1 MRAVGGAGG
10 YRVPVGKGS
19 GLGFR
24 GFLLLSLIVVVVL
37 AATGVWNPFPGMWD
51 WVNRRQ
57 PISQPDVVWQQ
68 RIGGTPRSV
77 TIAGETV
84 VVEQRTRVEARSLAA
99 GTQLWERKA
108 DWTAVAGAGADA
120 VVVVGRLLV
129 KGYEVLDPTTGVTRR
144 RDDDAV
150 AVWTYRNLLLDARCV
165 EATDC
170 TLSAWEPRGTSP
182 LWTAFL
188 PGVSSGLLA
197 DNPNL
202 LNTRRLTAAR
212 IHDEVA
218 GPETVAPLLGFPV
231 DGRVHVVD
239 TATGRVLQNVEP
251 GRDERLTVVGGRLLH
266 IAARSQDGSC
276 YFAISGRDP
285 ASGQETWQRAGLN
298 LRTADSAGCVQREDP
313 YGARNVLVGVSPDGR
328 EAVLDGYDG
337 RLLLVTEN
345 SERVLAVDDR
355 YAVVR
360 TADRGAVST
369 RELGSGR
376 ARWNRPTGEKAG
388 AALTPYAAIVA
399 DEKPNRLVALDPRTG
414 RELATLRTSANA
426 LAVGPAGMVIGEGRE
441 IGYVRFGATAGDA
454 PRDGDP
460 PRDGIGPAPGPASGG
475 DRQPQ
480 DRCGPKNELCQAP
493 DYGK

>member
-1 MRAVGGAGG
+1 MA
-10 YRVPVGKGS
+10 KGS
-19 GLGFR
+19 GLGVR
-24 GFLLLSLIVVVVL
+24 GWLLLGLITVVVL
-37 AATGVWNPFPGMWD
+37 AAAGVWNPFPGMWE

-57 PISQPDVVWQQ
+57 PISEPDVAWQQ

-77 TIAGETV
+77 TIAGEAV
-84 VVEQRTRVEARSLAA
+84 VIEQRTRVEARSLAA

-108 DWTAVAGAGADA
+108 DWSAVTGAGPEA

-144 RDDDAV
+144 RDGDAV

-165 EATDC
+165 AATDC
-170 TLSAWEPRGTSP
+170 TLSAWDPRGTAP

-188 PGVSSGLLA
+188 PGVSAGLFA

-202 LNTRRLTAAR
+202 LGTRRLTTAR
-212 IHDEVA
+212 VDGEVA
-218 GPETVAPLLGFPV
+218 GPEAVPPLLGFPV

-251 GRDERLTVVGGRLLH
+251 GRDERLTVVGGRLLR
-266 IAARSQDGSC
+266 ITARSQDGNC
-276 YFAISGRDP
+276 YFAISGRDS
-285 ASGQETWQRAGLN
+285 ATGQEAWQQAGIN

-313 YGARNVLVGVSPDGR
+313 YGARNVLLGVSPDGR
-328 EAVLDGYDG
+328 EAVLDSYDG
-337 RLLLVTEN
+337 RLLLVAAN
-345 SERVLAVDDR
+345 GERVLAVDDR

-360 TADRGAVST
+360 AADGATVSA

-376 ARWNRPTGEKAG
+376 VRWKRPVGEKAG

-399 DEKPNRLVALDPRTG
+399 DQKPNRLVALDPRTG
-414 RELATLRTSANA
+414 RELAMLRTSANA

-441 IGYVRFGATAGDA
+441 IGYLRFGGTGADPAGGDNGSNGTAPGA
-454 PRDGDP
+454 GNT
-460 PRDGIGPAPGPASGG
+460 PAP
-475 DRQPQ
+475 Q
-480 DRCGPKNELCQAP
+480 DSCGPKNELCAAP
-493 DYGK
+493 DPGK

>member
-1 MRAVGGAGG
+1 MA
-10 YRVPVGKGS
+10 KGS
-19 GLGFR
+19 GLGVR
-24 GFLLLSLIVVVVL
+24 GWLLLGLTTVVVL
-37 AATGVWNPFPGMWD
+37 AATGVWNPFPTMWD

-57 PISQPDVVWQQ
+57 SMSQPDLVWQQ

-108 DWTAVAGAGADA
+108 DWSAVAGVGQEA

-129 KGYEVLDPTTGVTRR
+129 KGYEVLDPVTGVTRR
-144 RDDDAV
+144 RDGDAV

-165 EATDC
+165 DATDC
-170 TLSAWEPRGTSP
+170 TLSAWDPRGTAP

-202 LNTRRLTAAR
+202 LDTRRLTTAR
-212 IHDEVA
+212 IDGEVA
-218 GPETVAPLLGFPV
+218 GPEAVTPLLGFPV

-251 GRDERLTVVGGRLLH
+251 GRDERLAVIGGRLLR
-266 IAARSQDGSC
+266 ITARSQDGNC
-276 YFAISGRDP
+276 YFAISGRD
-285 ASGQETWQRAGLN
+285 SITGQEAWQQSGIN

-313 YGARNVLVGVSPDGR
+313 YGARNVLVGVAPDGR
-328 EAVLDGYDG
+328 EAVIDGYDG
-337 RLLLVTEN
+337 RLLLVTAN
-345 SERVLAVDDR
+345 GERVLAVDDR

-360 TADRGAVST
+360 AADGGTVSA

-376 ARWNRPTGEKAG
+376 VRWNRPAGQKTG
-388 AALTPYAAIVA
+388 AALTPYAVIVT
-399 DEKPNRLVALDPRTG
+399 DEKPNRLAALDPRTG
-414 RELATLRTSANA
+414 RELAALRTSANA

-441 IGYVRFGATAGDA
+441 IGYVRFGGAAGE
-454 PRDGDP
+454 P
-460 PRDGIGPAPGPASGG
+460 PRDGNGPVPGSTGTGG
-475 DRQPQ
+475 IPQPQ
-480 DRCGPKNELCQAP
+480 DSCGPKNELCAAP
-493 DYGK
+493 DLGK

>member
-1 MRAVGGAGG
+1 MA
-10 YRVPVGKGS
+10 KGS
-19 GLGFR
+19 GLGVR
-24 GFLLLSLIVVVVL
+24 GGLLLGLIIVVVL
-37 AATGVWNPFPGMWD
+37 AATGVWNPFPGMWE

-57 PISQPDVVWQQ
+57 PISEPDVVWQE

-77 TIAGETV
+77 TIAGDAV

-99 GTQLWERKA
+99 GSQLWERKA
-108 DWTAVAGAGADA
+108 DWTAVAGAGAEA

-129 KGYEVLDPTTGVTRR
+129 KGYEVLDPTTGATRR

-170 TLSAWEPRGTSP
+170 TLSAWEPRGTAP

-188 PGVSSGLLA
+188 PGVSSGLFA

-202 LNTRRLTAAR
+202 LDTRRLTTAR

-218 GPETVAPLLGFPV
+218 GPEAVPPLLGFPV

-251 GRDERLTVVGGRLLH
+251 GRDERLAVIGGRLLH

-313 YGARNVLVGVSPDGR
+313 YGARNVLVGVAPDGR
-328 EAVLDGYDG
+328 ETVLDGYDG
-337 RLLLVTEN
+337 RLLLVVEN
-345 SERVLAVDDR
+345 AERVLAVDDR

-360 TADRGAVST
+360 TGDRGAVST
-369 RELGSGR
+369 RELGSGQV
-376 ARWNRPTGEKAG
+376 RWNRPAGAKAG
-388 AALTPYAAIVA
+388 AALTPYAVVLA
-399 DEKPNRLVALDPRTG
+399 DEKPNRLAALDPRTG
-414 RELATLRTSANA
+414 LELAVLRTSANA

-441 IGYVRFGATAGDA
+441 IGYVRFGA
-454 PRDGDP
+454 GDP
-460 PRDGIGPAPGPASGG
+460 PRDGAPPGDGTGPALGPANPG
-475 DRQPQ
+475 DGPRPQ
-480 DRCGPKNELCQAP
+480 DSCGPKNELCVAP
-493 DYGK
+493 DTGK

>member
-1 MRAVGGAGG
+1 MA
-10 YRVPVGKGS
+10 KGS
-19 GLGFR
+19 GLGVR
-24 GFLLLSLIVVVVL
+24 GWLLLGLITVVVL
-37 AATGVWNPFPGMWD
+37 AATGVWNPFPGMWE

-57 PISQPDVVWQQ
+57 PISEPDVAWQQ

-77 TIAGETV
+77 TIAGEAV

-108 DWTAVAGAGADA
+108 EWSAVTGAGQEA

-150 AVWTYRNLLLDARCV
+150 AVWTYRSLLLDASCV
-165 EATDC
+165 APTDC
-170 TLSAWEPRGTSP
+170 TLSAWDPRGTAP

-188 PGVSSGLLA
+188 PGVSAGLLA

-202 LNTRRLTAAR
+202 LGTRRLTTVR
-212 IHDEVA
+212 IDGEVA
-218 GPETVAPLLGFPV
+218 GPEAVPPLLGFPV

-251 GRDERLTVVGGRLLH
+251 GRDERLTVIGGRLLR
-266 IAARSQDGSC
+266 ITARSQDGNC
-276 YFAISGRDP
+276 YFAISGQDS
-285 ASGQETWQRAGLN
+285 ATGQEVWQQSGIN

-328 EAVLDGYDG
+328 EAVLDSYDG
-337 RLLLVTEN
+337 RLLLVAAHG
-345 SERVLAVDDR
+345 ERVLAVDDR

-360 TADRGAVST
+360 AADGATVSG

-376 ARWNRPTGEKAG
+376 VRWKRPAGEKAG

-399 DEKPNRLVALDPRTG
+399 DQKPSRLVALDPRTG
-414 RELATLRTSANA
+414 RELAVLRTSANA

-441 IGYVRFGATAGDA
+441 IGYLRFGGTGADSPVGGNGSNGNNGTARGGGDT
-454 PRDGDP
+454 
-460 PRDGIGPAPGPASGG
+460 PAP
-475 DRQPQ
+475 Q
-480 DRCGPKNELCQAP
+480 DSCGPKNESCAVP
-493 DYGK
+493 DPGK

>member
-1 MRAVGGAGG
+1 MGGVGG
-10 YRVPVGKGS
+10 YRVPVAKGS
-19 GLGFR
+19 GLGVR
-24 GFLLLSLIVVVVL
+24 GGLLLGLIVVVVL

-57 PISQPDVVWQQ
+57 PISEPDVVWQQ

-77 TIAGETV
+77 TIAGEAV

-108 DWTAVAGAGADA
+108 DWTAVAGDGAEA
-120 VVVVGRLLV
+120 VVLVGRLLV

-150 AVWTYRNLLLDARCV
+150 AVWTYRNLLLDARCI

-170 TLSAWEPRGTSP
+170 TLTAWDPRGTAP

-202 LNTRRLTAAR
+202 LDTRRLTTNR
-212 IHDEVA
+212 IHEEVA
-218 GPETVAPLLGFPV
+218 GPESVPPLLGFPV

-251 GRDERLTVVGGRLLH
+251 GRDERLAVIGGRLLH
-266 IAARSQDGSC
+266 IAARSEDGSC
-276 YFAISGRDP
+276 YFTLSGRDP
-285 ASGQETWQRAGLN
+285 VSGQETWQRTGLN

-355 YAVVR
+355 YAMVR
-360 TADRGAVST
+360 TADRGTVST
-369 RELGSGR
+369 RTLSSGR
-376 ARWNRPTGEKAG
+376 VRWNRPAGAKAG
-388 AALTPYAAIVA
+388 AALTPYAALLA
-399 DEKPNRLVALDPRTG
+399 DEKPNRLLALDPATG
-414 RELATLRTSANA
+414 RELAVLRTSANA

-441 IGYVRFGATAGDA
+441 IGYVRFGAATGDA
-454 PRDGDP
+454 PGAGDPARDGN
-460 PRDGIGPAPGPASGG
+460 GPAPGPGG
-475 DRQPQ
+475 TGGGPGPQ
-480 DRCGPKNELCQAP
+480 DSCGPKNELCVP
-493 DYGK
+493 TDDGK

>member
-1 MRAVGGAGG
+1 MFGADG
-10 YRVPVGKGS
+10 YRVPVAKGS
-19 GLGFR
+19 GLGVR
-24 GFLLLSLIVVVVL
+24 SWLLLGLITVVVL
-37 AATGVWNPFPGMWD
+37 AATGVWNPFPTMWD
-51 WVNRRQ
+51 WMNRPQ

-77 TIAGETV
+77 TIAGESV
-84 VVEQRTRVEARSLAA
+84 VIEQRTRVEARSLAA

-108 DWTAVAGAGADA
+108 DWSAVTGAGREA
-120 VVVVGRLLV
+120 VVVVGKLLV

-170 TLSAWEPRGTSP
+170 TLSAWDPRGTVP

-188 PGVSSGLLA
+188 PGVSTGLLA

-202 LNTRRLTAAR
+202 LDSRRLTSNR
-212 IHDEVA
+212 IDGEVA
-218 GPETVAPLLGFPV
+218 GPEAVPPLLGFPV

-251 GRDERLTVVGGRLLH
+251 GREERLAVIGGRLLR
-266 IAARSQDGSC
+266 ITARSQDGSC
-276 YFAISGRDP
+276 YYAISGRDS
-285 ASGQETWQRAGLN
+285 ATGQEAWQQSGLN

-313 YGARNVLVGVSPDGR
+313 YGARNVVLGVSPDGR
-328 EAVLDGYDG
+328 EVVLDGYDG
-337 RLLLVTEN
+337 RLLLVTADA
-345 SERVLAVDDR
+345 ERVLAVDDR
-355 YAVVR
+355 YALVR
-360 TADRGAVST
+360 AADGGAVSA
-369 RELGSGR
+369 RELGAGR
-376 ARWNRPTGEKAG
+376 TRWNRPAGKKAG

-414 RELATLRTSANA
+414 RELAVLRTSANA

-441 IGYVRFGATAGDA
+441 IGYVRFGAAAGGTPGEA
-454 PRDGDP
+454 DGAD
-460 PRDGIGPAPGPASGG
+460 PGPAGSGAVP
-475 DRQPQ
+475 QPQ
-480 DRCGPKNELCQAP
+480 DSCGPKNELCAAP
-493 DYGK
+493 DPGK